1 MGLTTERKV
10 FFGLMVVAGAALVID
25 QGFLGPSGASA
36 DDIAMTADML
46 VEQEPISEVQPAA
59 QPAAAILI
67 DRLRST
73 PDTGSS
79 VSLGSAFSLTKMIG
93 PKDGLTD
100 QQEPQGESSDDG
112 QGDSFPLIA
121 PRADDLPVLSAVMP
135 SSNGGGAL
143 LGGKLVR
150 VGQVGPNGY
159 LLVLVHARAV
169 LVERDGIQYAIEIP
183 TVLDQD

>member
-1 MGLTTERKV
+1 MI
-10 FFGLMVVAGAALVID
+10 VAGAALVID

-46 VEQEPISEVQPAA
+46 VEQEQISEVQPAA

-93 PKDGLTD
+93 PKDGMSSLQD
-100 QQEPQGESSDDG
+100 QQIESTGE
-112 QGDSFPLIA
+112 QPEVSFPLIA
-121 PRADDLPVLSAVMP
+121 PRAEDLPVLSAVMP